1 MPPAMSDDELAA
13 CRQAVN
19 EFTGIQMD
27 GDKKYWLET
36 CLQDLM
42 QSLSCR
48 DYKQLLGMARA
59 DPTVQRRFVD
69 AVSIKETFFF
79 RDRKYFDLLKFKL
92 FPEMFGDDPQRP
104 LRIWSA
110 ACSTGQEAYSI
121 CIVLKELLF
130 DLTKARVRI
139 LGTDV
144 SEAAVNMANKGEYLA
159 FDLGRGLSPQEL
171 SRYFRDVGG
180 RFRVNDELR
189 SLCRFQVDNL
199 LRSTVVGSGSFDI
212 ILLRNVLIYFTAA
225 ERKKLIDRM
234 VAALAPQGALILG
247 ATEGILQ
254 DSPAVVR
261 EEFRDA
267 VYYRRK
273 R

>member
-1 MPPAMSDDELAA
+1 MPLAMSDEQLVAF
-13 CRQAVN
+13 RQAVN
-19 EFTGIQMD
+19 DFTGIQLD
-27 GDKKYWLET
+27 GDKRYWLET

-42 QSLSCR
+42 ESTACK
-48 DYKQLLGMARA
+48 DYGQLLKMARA
-59 DPTVQRRFVD
+59 DLMVQRRLVD

-92 FPEMFGDDPQRP
+92 FPEMFGDNTQRP

-110 ACSTGQEAYSI
+110 ASSTGQEAYSV

-130 DLTKARVRI
+130 DLSKVRVRV
-139 LGTDV
+139 LGTDI
-144 SEAAVNMANKGEYLA
+144 SEAAVNMANKAEYLA
-159 FDLGRGLSPQEL
+159 FDLSRGLTPQEI

-180 RFRVNDELR
+180 RFRISDELR
-189 SLCRFQVDNL
+189 SICRFQVDNL
-199 LRSTVVGSGSFDI
+199 LRSTVVGSGPFDI
-212 ILLRNVLIYFTAA
+212 ILLRNVLIYFTPA
-225 ERKKLIDRM
+225 ERKKVIDRT
-234 VAALAPQGALILG
+234 VAALAPQGVLILG

-254 DSPAVVR
+254 DSQAVVR

-273 R
+273 